1 MSYTDK
7 CRKQL
12 SLVKLYG
19 NIYIHAFI
27 DVYEYT
33 WKTTSENLQV

>member
-7 CRKQL
+7 FRKRL
-12 SLVKLYG
+12 MKIYEIK
-19 NIYIHAFI
+19 IYIHAYV

>member
-1 MSYTDK
+1 MSYADK
-7 CRKQL
+7 RGIRL
-12 SLVKLYG
+12 IYEH
-19 NIYIHAFI
+19 IYIHAYI

>member
-7 CRKQL
+7 FRKRL
-12 SLVKLYG
+12 IYEK
-19 NIYIHAFI
+19 IYIHAYV

>member
-1 MSYTDK
+1 MSYADK
-7 CRKQL
+7 CGMRLMKR
-12 SLVKLYG
+12 YEH
-19 NIYIHAFI
+19 IYIHAYV